1 MLTEHAENLVK
12 AFGYLYH
19 DEAELL
25 QEYAKKIPENGVCIN
40 IGAGT
45 GTSAVCVLEV
55 RPDLTKTFYT
65 IDINNHN
72 TPLGGLLNERNAF
85 DNYNMPY
92 PNQIHSDSI
101 KAGKEWKKGKVD
113 FLIIDGDHS
122 TKGATGD
129 IISWKQHLKKGAI
142 VFVHD
147 YHENLWGD
155 VVKVVN
161 ELMFDSDDFKFVERR
176 NTYVVFEYVGK
187 EKE

>member
-1 MLTEHAENLVK
+1 MLTKNAENLVK
-12 AFGYLYH
+12 AFGYLFY
-19 DEAELL
+19 DEAEML
-25 QEYAKKIPENGVCIN
+25 QEYAEEIPEKGVCVN

-45 GTSAVCVLEV
+45 GTSAVCVLEA

-65 IDINNHN
+65 IDKSNHN
-72 TPLGGLLNERNAF
+72 NPLGGLLNERNAF
-85 DNYNMPY
+85 DNYGMQY
-92 PNQIHSDSI
+92 PNQIHSESI
-101 KAGKEWKKGKVD
+101 KAGEDWKNSKVD

-122 TKGATGD
+122 IKGATGD
-129 IISWKQHLKKGAI
+129 ILTWKKHLKKGAI

-147 YHENLWGD
+147 YREGIWGD

-187 EKE
+187 EN